1 LLEVGD
7 TILDDLRALAEAARS
22 GMSND
27 EAVNTLH
34 LTRET
39 NAHLLELDSA
49 LTQARESLQYNLLG
63 RRQRDVLLLYQQA
76 DLSLEHASMQTRVIA
91 RAFADATAQQAP
103 QGWLA
108 PGAMVEPLADLLDM
122 AGESLE
128 SHLDRIREGDL
139 TGGQPIDLDR
149 LAELQDAI
157 ARRSSDYEEQ
167 LRPGGWIYL
176 GEVVALATQLVTDLS
191 APAEFSITEG
201 TRP

>member
-1 LLEVGD
+1 
-7 TILDDLRALAEAARS
+7 
-22 GMSND
+22 
-27 EAVNTLH
+27 
-34 LTRET
+34 
-39 NAHLLELDSA
+39 
-49 LTQARESLQYNLLG
+49 LQYNLLG

-108 PGAMVEPLADLLDM
+108 PGALGEPLADLLDM

-128 SHLDRIREGDL
+128 LHLERIREGDL

-157 ARRSSDYEEQ
+157 ARRSSDYEEP

-176 GEVVALATQLVTDLS
+176 GEVVALATQLITDLS
-191 APAEFSITEG
+191 APAEFSITEW

>member
-1 LLEVGD
+1 MG
-7 TILDDLRALAEAARS
+7 
-22 GMSND
+22 
-27 EAVNTLH
+27 
-34 LTRET
+34 
-39 NAHLLELDSA
+39 
-49 LTQARESLQYNLLG
+49 
-63 RRQRDVLLLYQQA
+63 
-76 DLSLEHASMQTRVIA
+76 
-91 RAFADATAQQAP
+91 
-103 QGWLA
+103 
-108 PGAMVEPLADLLDM
+108 EPLADLLDM

-128 SHLDRIREGDL
+128 LHLERIREGDL

-191 APAEFSITEG
+191 APAEFSITEW

>member
-1 LLEVGD
+1 
-7 TILDDLRALAEAARS
+7 
-22 GMSND
+22 M
-27 EAVNTLH
+27 
-34 LTRET
+34 
-39 NAHLLELDSA
+39 A

-63 RRQRDVLLLYQQA
+63 RRQRDVLLLVSTGRYRSGA
-76 DLSLEHASMQTRVIA
+76 CLDANA
-91 RAFADATAQQAP
+91 GDCRAFADETAQQAP

-108 PGAMVEPLADLLDM
+108 PGALGEPLAVSIWPVNRSNRISTGFVRAISP
-122 AGESLE
+122 AGSRSISTE
-128 SHLDRIREGDL
+128 
-139 TGGQPIDLDR
+139 

-191 APAEFSITEG
+191 APAEFSITEW